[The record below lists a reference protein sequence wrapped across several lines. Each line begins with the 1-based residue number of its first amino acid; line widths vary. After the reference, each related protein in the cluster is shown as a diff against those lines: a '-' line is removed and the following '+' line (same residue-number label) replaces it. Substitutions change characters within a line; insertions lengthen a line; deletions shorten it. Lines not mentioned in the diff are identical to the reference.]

1 MTLYL
6 NKHIIICLMINKLN
20 LKKLIFFPGLI
31 NIQIN
36 YINIT
41 KIFLIAFT
49 IVLLGLSFSEAKKK
63 EKEEEEKDCLYCNK
77 YEKLKEWPES
87 ERPEAFIYEEVDYP
101 KEMFHK
107 QNKTS
112 KLRQGESGK
121 KVYARFVKGKGQLNK
136 YQHLM
141 IRDMAYF
148 EALFNEM
155 LNDKNA
161 SVETLEGLKK
171 GREAMRM
178 SLQISPKAKTSE
190 AVLKFW
196 ATGKMLKLAHKKNKK
211 KKKKKAK
218 IDPEISQRAAVLANM
233 KKQIATAKVNAQRA
247 ATIEAQ
253 KQIETT
259 K

>member
-1 MTLYL
+1 MK
-6 NKHIIICLMINKLN
+6 NWRKLFI
-20 LKKLIFFPGLI
+20 LVVAAVLI
-31 NIQIN
+31 
-36 YINIT
+36 T
-41 KIFLIAFT
+41 T
-49 IVLLGLSFSEAKKK
+49 TFSEAAKKKKK
-63 EKEEEEKDCLYCNK
+63 EKDCIYCKK
-77 YEKLKEWPES
+77 YEKMVDWPES
-87 ERPEAFIYEEVDYP
+87 ERPAAFIWEDVKYP
-101 KEMFHK
+101 EGMFLP
-107 QNKTS
+107 TS
-112 KLRQGESGK
+112 DTPKKKQGEAGG
-121 KVYARFVKGKGQLNK
+121 KVYNRFVKNKGSLNK

-155 LNDKNA
+155 LKDKKA
-161 SVETLEGLKK
+161 KVETVEGLKK

-196 ATGKMLKLAHKKNKK
+196 ATGKMLKAAWKQNKK

-218 IDPEISQRAAVLANM
+218 IDPEIAQRAAVLANM
-233 KKQIATAKVNAQRA
+233 KKQIALTKVNAQRA

-253 KQIETT
+253 KQIDSKT

>member
-1 MTLYL
+1 MKYTKLDTKLIVKFL
-6 NKHIIICLMINKLN
+6 NIFL
-20 LKKLIFFPGLI
+20 LIFFI
-31 NIQIN
+31 NLTSLQ
-36 YINIT
+36 
-41 KIFLIAFT
+41 A
-49 IVLLGLSFSEAKKK
+49 EEKKD
-63 EKEEEEKDCLYCNK
+63 EDEKDCLYCKK
-77 YEKLKEWPES
+77 YETLKEWPES
-87 ERPEAFIYEEVDYP
+87 ERPEAFIYEEIKYP
-101 KEMFHK
+101 EKMFHESMT
-107 QNKTS
+107 TS
-112 KLRQGESGK
+112 KLRQKEAGRM
-121 KVYARFVKGKGQLNK
+121 VYKRFVKGKSSLNK

-155 LNDKNA
+155 LNDKKA
-161 SVETLEGLKK
+161 KVETLEGIKK

-178 SLQISPKAKTSE
+178 SLNISPKAKSSE

-196 ATGKMLKLAHKKNKK
+196 ATGKMLKAAHKKNKK

-218 IDPEISQRAAVLANM
+218 IDPEISERAAILANL

-253 KQIETT
+253 KKIEES

>member
-1 MTLYL
+1 
-6 NKHIIICLMINKLN
+6 MINKLS
-20 LKKLIFFPGLI
+20 LKKFIFFPGLI

-41 KIFLIAFT
+41 KIFLIAFA
-49 IVLLGLSFSEAKKK
+49 IVFFGLSFSEAKKK
-63 EKEEEEKDCLYCNK
+63 EKEEEKDCLYCNK

>member
-1 MTLYL
+1 MTMHFKTQRENIYNLFL
-6 NKHIIICLMINKLN
+6 KTIFTSIIICLIS
-20 LKKLIFFPGLI
+20 
-31 NIQIN
+31 
-36 YINIT
+36 T
-41 KIFLIAFT
+41 
-49 IVLLGLSFSEAKKK
+49 SFSEAAKKK
-63 EKEEEEKDCLYCNK
+63 EEDKDCLYCNK
-77 YEKLKEWPES
+77 YEKLKDWPEN

-101 KEMFHK
+101 EGMFHK
-107 QNKTS
+107 NNKTS
-112 KLRQGESGK
+112 KRRQGEAGK

-155 LNDKNA
+155 LNDPKA

-178 SLQISPKAKTSE
+178 SLNISPKAKSSE

-196 ATGKMLKLAHKKNKK
+196 ATGKMLYAAHKKNKK

-218 IDPEISQRAAVLANM
+218 QLTPEVAERAAVLSNL

-247 ATIEAQ
+247 ATIKAQEKIEEA
-253 KQIETT
+253 E
-259 K
+259 

>member
-1 MTLYL
+1 
-6 NKHIIICLMINKLN
+6 MIPFCRIKQLIMFIN
-20 LKKLIFFPGLI
+20 LLIKKNIFKTFAKILFSTI
-31 NIQIN
+31 F
-36 YINIT
+36 
-41 KIFLIAFT
+41 IFLLT
-49 IVLLGLSFSEAKKK
+49 ISLLEAAKKK
-63 EKEEEEKDCLYCNK
+63 DEEKDCLYCNK
-77 YEKLKEWPES
+77 YEKLKDWPEN

-101 KEMFHK
+101 EEMFHK
-107 QNKTS
+107 NNKTS
-112 KLRQGESGK
+112 KRRQGEAGK

-155 LNDKNA
+155 LNDPKA

-196 ATGKMLKLAHKKNKK
+196 ATGKMLKLAWKKNKK

-218 IDPEISQRAAVLANM
+218 IDPEISERAAVLANM

-253 KQIETT
+253 KQIESNN
-259 K
+259 

>member
-1 MTLYL
+1 M
-6 NKHIIICLMINKLN
+6 
-20 LKKLIFFPGLI
+20 
-31 NIQIN
+31 QIN

-63 EKEEEEKDCLYCNK
+63 NEEEKDCLYCNK
-77 YEKLKEWPES
+77 YEKLKEWPEN

-112 KLRQGESGK
+112 KLRQGEAGK

-259 K
+259 KWCLKKLYLKLYFC